1 MAAVSLQRHPLWRI
15 RASRELPRYA
25 LIAAAFAGLLASAR
39 FALDPPRTAPAAIPA
54 ASLASPDLAAQAYAT
69 LFARRY
75 LSWDARQPERMIQEL
90 EPFVGSKLQPAAGFA
105 PPPRGQQHV
114 AWAEVVQTREPAPGT
129 HVYTVAADTT
139 AGLLYL
145 TVGVTRTAEGKLA
158 LTGYPAFVGAPASQ
172 PANPETSLRPVED
185 ATLET
190 VIARGLGNYL
200 DGAGS
205 ELASDLAPGAIVAPP
220 AVPLQ
225 LVSVGRQLWA
235 PGGGSVMATVQASDG
250 GGARYTLTYEI
261 DVIQV
266 HGRWEISAVQTQPD
280 A

>member
-1 MAAVSLQRHPLWRI
+1 MAGISLQRYPLWRI
-15 RASRELPRYA
+15 RARRELPRYV

-39 FALDPPRTAPAAIPA
+39 FALDPPRAVPAAVPA

-75 LSWDARQPERMIQEL
+75 LSWDARQPEWIIQEL
-90 EPFVGSKLQPAAGFA
+90 EPFAGPKLAPAAGFV
-105 PPPRGQQHV
+105 PPPRGEQHV
-114 AWAEVVQTREPAPGT
+114 DWAEVVQSREPAAGT
-129 HVYTVAADTT
+129 HVYTVAAETSS
-139 AGLLYL
+139 GLLYL
-145 TVGVTRTAEGKLA
+145 TVGVTRAAEGKLA

-172 PANPETSLRPVED
+172 PASPATSQRPVED
-185 ATLET
+185 AALET

-200 DGAGS
+200 AGSGS

-220 AVPLQ
+220 AVPLR
-225 LVSVGRQLWA
+225 LISVGRQVWA
-235 PGGGSVMATVQASDG
+235 PGGGSVMATVQASDRG
-250 GGARYTLTYEI
+250 GGRYTLTYEI